1 MSRFDC
7 REARRCLEAAMS
19 DSLSE
24 RERQALDAH
33 LAFCER
39 CGEEARL
46 WASAIGVARNAAV
59 EPRPAPVWEAAGTP
73 AAPSTARP
81 LRRRAILLVAVLS
94 LVAVGALAAVLPGIW
109 REPEEAR
116 APAPGGGG
124 PEGGDVLE
132 LESGVE
138 PIPETTAPVG
148 EVAPIDD
155 PVPTV
160 GPSDERTYGAVGA
173 IEPRLALRVVETDE
187 TLPPGIDGLVQ
198 RAQRLRGER
207 EYAQACYVYR
217 EIIDRFPGSTA
228 SANARVALGQIELGA
243 MGRPTEAVG
252 YFDAYLDRA
261 PEGVLAED
269 ARLGRVRAWVALG
282 DRNEILAAGDE
293 FLERHPVGHSVPE
306 VLRIRGD
313 TLRMTGDCTGAVS
326 DYTSVLDGW
335 PDSPHAEWAR
345 VGLDTC
351 GQR

>member
-1 MSRFDC
+1 
-7 REARRCLEAAMS
+7 MS

-73 AAPSTARP
+73 AARSTARP
-81 LRRRAILLVAVLS
+81 LRRRAILLVAMLS

-109 REPEEAR
+109 REPEEPR

-124 PEGGDVLE
+124 PGGGAVQE
-132 LESGVE
+132 LESGAE

-148 EVAPIDD
+148 EVAPIDA

-160 GPSDERTYGAVGA
+160 GPSDERAYGAVEA

-187 TLPPGIDGLVQ
+187 GGPPSIDSLVQ
-198 RAQRLRGER
+198 RAQQLRGEH
-207 EYAQACYVYR
+207 EYAQACDVYR
-217 EIIDRFPGSTA
+217 EIIDRFPGSPA

-243 MGRPTEAVG
+243 MGRPATAIR
-252 YFDAYLDRA
+252 YFEEYLEIA
-261 PEGVLAED
+261 PGGVLAED
-269 ARLGRVRAWVALG
+269 ARLGQVRAWVTLG
-282 DRNEILAAGDE
+282 DRGEILAAGDE
-293 FLERHPVGHSVPE
+293 FLERHPAGLSAPE
-306 VLRIRGD
+306 VLRVRGD
-313 TLRMTGDCTGAVS
+313 TLRQAGDCEEAAS
-326 DYTSVLDGW
+326 DYDAVLEGW

-345 VGLDTC
+345 VGLDDC
-351 GQR
+351 GSR